1 MSTEPVSDPLYDL
14 IQNSSTWDSELEKA
28 REFAKEWNRRNA
40 AGNLSTG
47 FLMERGDDIDQLVKA
62 FQELD
67 RRRSGLFDA
76 GTGAP
81 LIQDNASGVLIETT
95 DV

>member
-1 MSTEPVSDPLYDL
+1 MS
-14 IQNSSTWDSELEKA
+14 SSTWDAELEKA

-81 LIQDNASGVLIETT
+81 VRSTIEQTRAVMERT
-95 DV
+95 GRDLGERRDV